1 MAAHRFLTN
10 NLGVITEEFSVNTS
24 AGSGDADKLVSLNA
38 SGVLPASI
46 VNSVTTSAGAGDSG
60 KLPALDA
67 TGKLD
72 LTFMPEGVKPDTVEV
87 VAFEALAAG
96 DLVNVYNASGTAK
109 CRKANATALG
119 KEAHGYVIEAFDA
132 DDTATIYFEGT
143 NNFVTGLTHG
153 PVFLST
159 TAGLATSTA
168 PSSTGNI
175 VQRVGFSISDTS
187 MNFQSLT
194 PFVALA

>member
-10 NLGVITEEFSVNTS
+10 NLGVITEEFSVATS
-24 AGSGDADKLVSLNA
+24 AGVGDKDKLVALNA
-38 SGVLPASI
+38 SGILPASV
-46 VNSVTTSAGAGDSG
+46 VNSVVESAGSGDSG

-72 LTFMPEGVKPDTVEV
+72 LSFMPEGVKPDTVEV

-96 DLVNVYNASGTAK
+96 DFVNVYNASGTAK
-109 CRKANATALG
+109 CRKANATAVG
-119 KEAHGYVIEAFDA
+119 KEAHGFVIEAFDA
-132 DDTATIYFEGT
+132 DETATIYFEGT
-143 NNFVTGLTHG
+143 NNFVAGLSHG

-159 TAGLATSTA
+159 TGGLATSTA
-168 PSSTGNI
+168 PAGSGNI
-175 VQRVGFSISDTS
+175 VQRIGFSVTDTS